1 MGDVTTQRPR
11 EMRQTH
17 YSSIQQPL
25 TTEVFA
31 EMDISVSY
39 TPGYGYARY
48 LPGFDK
54 PMICFG
60 DEFAEFVK
68 ERATQNFANKHET
81 VLSPNAPATYN
92 PMDSFDRRELTKDE
106 FAKLTAELA
115 AKYDPANMTQEEYDS
130 LLDDFVE
137 EGILCKNELGPLG
150 YHGWIIVGSL
160 AEGGTGLS
168 GGTLSVDTATLH
180 NNPFYQR
187 YGLAFSL
194 SDTDGNA
201 LAYAKLMALLTP
213 TSGLTAG
220 WLAFAEKRQ
229 SSFEALAG
237 VLEAMQK

>member
-1 MGDVTTQRPR
+1 MV
-11 EMRQTH
+11 
-17 YSSIQQPL
+17 
-25 TTEVFA
+25 
-31 EMDISVSY
+31 SVSY

-81 VLSPNAPATYN
+81 VLPPNAPATYN
-92 PMDSFDRRELTKDE
+92 PTDSFDRRELTKNE
-106 FAKLTAELA
+106 FSKLATELA
-115 AKYDPANMTQEEYDS
+115 TKYDPSNMTQEEYDS
-130 LLDDFVE
+130 LLDDLVE

-180 NNPFYQR
+180 TNPFYQR

-220 WLAFAEKRQ
+220 WLTFAEKRQ

-237 VLEAMQK
+237 ILEAMQE

>member
-1 MGDVTTQRPR
+1 MG
-11 EMRQTH
+11 
-17 YSSIQQPL
+17 IN
-25 TTEVFA
+25 
-31 EMDISVSY
+31 VSY

-68 ERATQNFANKHET
+68 ERAAQNFANKHEP
-81 VLSPNAPATYN
+81 VLPSNAPATYD
-92 PMDSFDRRELTKDE
+92 PMDSFDRRELTKNE
-106 FAKLTAELA
+106 FAKLATELA
-115 AKYDPANMTQEEYDS
+115 AKYDPVNMKQEEYDS
-130 LLDDFVE
+130 LLDDLVE

-160 AEGGTGLS
+160 AEGGTGSS

-180 NNPFYQR
+180 NDPFYQR

-213 TSGLTAG
+213 TSGITAG
-220 WLAFAEKRQ
+220 WLTFAEKRQ

-237 VLEAMQK
+237 VLEAMQE